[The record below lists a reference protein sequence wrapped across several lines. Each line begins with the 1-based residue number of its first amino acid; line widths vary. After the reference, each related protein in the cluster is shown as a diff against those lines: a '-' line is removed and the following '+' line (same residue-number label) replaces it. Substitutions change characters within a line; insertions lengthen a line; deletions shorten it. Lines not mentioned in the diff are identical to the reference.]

1 MENSKKMQ
9 AAVTLIHDHNVG
21 RVYLEGD
28 RKRIDYDLDDR
39 DFESMRGT
47 ARIYFA
53 AGAHRVYLPT
63 TRRTTIESA
72 EQIDSVINGLTNGKH
87 RYRMTSY
94 HPQGTMRMG
103 ADPARSVVAP
113 DGRCH
118 DLDNVYVP
126 DASLFPSSLLVNPQ
140 VTVYA
145 MASYIS
151 DRIMARG

>member
-1 MENSKKMQ
+1 
-9 AAVTLIHDHNVG
+9 
-21 RVYLEGD
+21 
-28 RKRIDYDLDDR
+28 
-39 DFESMRGT
+39 
-47 ARIYFA
+47 
-53 AGAHRVYLPT
+53 VYLPT
-63 TRRTTIESA
+63 TRRTTIEGA
-72 EQIDSVINGLTNGKH
+72 DQIDSVINSLTNGKH

-118 DLDNVYVP
+118 DLDNVYIP

-140 VTVYA
+140 VTVYT

-151 DRIMARG
+151 DRILARA